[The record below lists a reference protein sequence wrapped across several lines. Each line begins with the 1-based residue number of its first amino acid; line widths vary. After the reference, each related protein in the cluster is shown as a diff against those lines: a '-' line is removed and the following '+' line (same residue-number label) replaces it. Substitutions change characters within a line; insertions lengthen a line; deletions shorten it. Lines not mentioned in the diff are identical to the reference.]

1 MSTTM
6 APERPVAAFAEPA
19 EVTATD
25 LANSLTDILPV
36 ELPPRYDGSPITHLS
51 ASSINEFLLCP
62 EAWRRRRLQGIKHP
76 PTPAMFMG
84 RVFDETLNTV
94 MRQHIEHGAF
104 PDTDEILQVILPDHF
119 QGELDDAAGAVAWE
133 PGFGVDE
140 CRTITRSAVAIGIER
155 LLPVI
160 GTPVSVQRQI
170 TPIRLHPSLRWTV
183 VGTMDLE
190 SIYRVVKAYDDGG
203 ELIGHWVADQPEPT
217 VNVEVYGQL
226 RSPRHTKFP
235 LRADVPV
242 SEIAALLREQEV
254 RGIDDAKLKDTAIDK
269 SKADSDIQAGL
280 YLTANWL
287 AGTPADQFRWLQALK
302 PGAKRQEASTAI
314 ITTTRSDAQMRAL
327 MVRVAD
333 VAAHIVDLYNTRG
346 PDRLWPLALPGS
358 WKCSQR
364 YCDHYRQRT
373 CPMAGI

>member
-6 APERPVAAFAEPA
+6 APDPPAATVREPT
-19 EVTATD
+19 EVTATE
-25 LANSLTDILPV
+25 LANSLTDIVPV
-36 ELPPRYDGSPITHLS
+36 ELPPRYDGKPITHLS

-84 RVFDETLNTV
+84 RVFDETLNTTV
-94 MRQHIEHGAF
+94 RHRIEHGAY
-104 PDTDEILQVILPDHF
+104 PDSDEILQAILPDHF
-119 QGELDDAAGAVAWE
+119 QIELEEATGGIAWE
-133 PGFGVDE
+133 PGLGVDE
-140 CRTITRSAVAIGIER
+140 CRTITRRAVEVGLER
-155 LLPVI
+155 LLPAI
-160 GTPVSVQRQI
+160 GTPISVQRAI

-190 SIYRVVKAYDDGG
+190 SVYRTCSAYDDNG
-203 ELIGHWVADQPEPT
+203 EIIGRWVADQPEPT
-217 VNVEVYGQL
+217 LTREVEG
-226 RSPRHTKFP
+226 P
-235 LRADVPV
+235 LRTARHKKRPAYDIPV
-242 SEIAALLREQEV
+242 SELAAFVREHDV
-254 RGIDDAKLKDTAIDK
+254 RGIDDAKLKDSAIDK
-269 SKADSDIQAGL
+269 AKADSDIQAGL

-302 PGAKRQEASTAI
+302 PGAKRQETSASI
-314 ITTTRSDAQMRAL
+314 VTTTRTDTQMRAL
-327 MVRVAD
+327 MVRVVE

-346 PDRLWPLALPGS
+346 PDRLWPLAAPGS

-364 YCDHYRQRT
+364 YCDHYRERT